1 MQRPPRDEGFSLVET
16 LTALAIMGVVMTAL
30 TTFFVSTT
38 NTINKQRGLQMAIR
52 LASDGI
58 ELVKSLPSTSLAI
71 GRSKTDALKQLAG
84 TPAGLDLTSMAPVF
98 DPKLKNLTD
107 VSSAT
112 PVLKFSEVVPINDAV
127 FTRRWILGSCAM
139 NPTVLTG
146 ASCVLPT
153 LLSIANPLPYYR
165 VIVAITWQNS
175 RACAG
180 GECSYVTDTLV
191 AANTTDPVFNPSATA
206 PKPLPDNPG
215 NQTGEVGVPIS
226 PVTLTASSSYQP
238 ITWSGDQL
246 PPGITISDAGV
257 ISGTPTAAGLYVV
270 TVTVKDQISTN
281 DASFNW
287 IVVPQPTLP
296 VPDQTWDAGAAVS
309 YQVPVVGGTAPYT
322 WSAATGLPTGLN
334 FNATTGVITGSSSV
348 DGAAAASRV
357 TVNVTDKFGQTAT
370 KTFTWN
376 TRVAVRYPNSTTPI
390 ALVQGDA
397 YTGDV
402 QAWGGTKPYTFSVTN
417 MPTGLS
423 ISPAGRVTG
432 TLTSGTRYL
441 VTLTVTDANR
451 VSNSTLVPVNVTVK
465 TGLRVTTPSLTAPD
479 KSSPKGTQLTFNPAA
494 TGGTGT
500 LAWTAAGLPPGL
512 TLAAGTGAITG
523 TPSTPGTYTVTLT
536 VTDSATPTK
545 ATSTFA
551 FTWTIT

>member
-1 MQRPPRDEGFSLVET
+1 MQRPPRDEGFTLVET
-16 LTALAIMGVVMTAL
+16 LTSIAIMGVVMTAL

-38 NTINKQRGLQMAIR
+38 NTINKERGLQMAIR
-52 LASDGI
+52 LASDGV
-58 ELVKSLPSTSLAI
+58 ELVKSLPSTSLAL
-71 GRSKTDALKQLAG
+71 GRSITDATKQLTG
-84 TPAGLDLTSMAPVF
+84 NPAGLNLTSMAPVF

-112 PVLKFSEVVPINDAV
+112 PTLKFSEVVPINDAV

-139 NPTVLTG
+139 NPAVITG
-146 ASCVLPT
+146 ASCVLPS

-257 ISGTPTAAGLYVV
+257 ISGTPTAAGTYVV

-309 YQVPVVGGTAPYT
+309 YQVPVVGGTGPYT
-322 WSAATGLPTGLN
+322 WSLSTTLPTGLK
-334 FNATTGVITGSSSV
+334 FDTKTGIISGSSTV
-348 DGAAAASRV
+348 NGAAAATPV
-357 TVNVTDKFGQTAT
+357 TVNVTDAFGQKAT
-370 KTFTWN
+370 KTFVWN
-376 TRVAVRYPNSTTPI
+376 TKVAVQFPNASYPIELT
-390 ALVQGDA
+390 QGVA
-397 YTGDV
+397 YSGNV
-402 QAWGGTKPYTFSVTN
+402 SGYGGTQPYKWSATN
-417 MPTGLS
+417 MPDGLVLS
-423 ISPAGRVTG
+423 SAGAVSGKVTN
-432 TLTSGTRYL
+432 GTRYL
-441 VTLTVTDANR
+441 VTLTVTDAKG
-451 VSNSTLVPVNVTVK
+451 VSNSLLVPVKVTVNS
-465 TGLRVTTPSLTAPD
+465 GLRVTTPTLAAPD
-479 KSSPKGTQLTFNPAA
+479 KSSPKGTSLTFNPAA
-494 TGGTGT
+494 TGGTGALT
-500 LAWTAAGLPPGL
+500 WAATGLPAGLAL
-512 TLAAGTGAITG
+512 NAGTGAITG
-523 TPSTPGTYTVTLT
+523 TPSTAGTSIVVLT
-536 VTDSATPTK
+536 VTDSATPAK
-545 ATSTFA
+545 GTSTFA